1 MQVELNPHTF
11 AERIR
16 GEFDGPPVRPR
27 IERGLRGNFAF
38 VKAWKGDSLGQSH
51 LSQDRPQL
59 QSHDDH
65 RRETLR

>member
-27 IERGLRGNFAF
+27 TERGLRGNFAWSKPGRAIRWGNLIYRKTARNF
-38 VKAWKGDSLGQSH
+38 NPMMATAAKL
-51 LSQDRPQL
+51 
-59 QSHDDH
+59 
-65 RRETLR
+65 